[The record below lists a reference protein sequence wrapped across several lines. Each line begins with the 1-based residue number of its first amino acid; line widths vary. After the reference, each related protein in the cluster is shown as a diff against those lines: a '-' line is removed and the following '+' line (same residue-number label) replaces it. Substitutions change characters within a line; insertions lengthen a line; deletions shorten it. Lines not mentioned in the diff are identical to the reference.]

1 MDASA
6 SDAGPVLDPT
16 AGFRRRSAA
25 IALPVAF
32 VCQLV
37 CNSLYAGASMSTGLS
52 STGSSADGLAL
63 AAAAPGVML
72 AAVMFALVGSLLAV
86 LGLPAALRLLR
97 PARPRLALWAV
108 ALMVTGYISYFG
120 IGFANLDRIALAT
133 SGVDAAAAL
142 DASPAGTW
150 GQPFYLLFAIGNL
163 AGTLLLGLAV
173 ILGGRAVG
181 VPWWAG
187 VLIICWTI
195 GHLINIIIGN
205 EWFAVAG
212 GALEIVGLTFVA
224 AAVWRLTNVDWVA
237 RG

>member
-1 MDASA
+1 M
-6 SDAGPVLDPT
+6 
-16 AGFRRRSAA
+16 
-25 IALPVAF
+25 
-32 VCQLV
+32 
-37 CNSLYAGASMSTGLS
+37 
-52 STGSSADGLAL
+52 
-63 AAAAPGVML
+63 
-72 AAVMFALVGSLLAV
+72 
-86 LGLPAALRLLR
+86 R
-97 PARPRLALWAV
+97 PPP
-108 ALMVTGYISYFG
+108 
-120 IGFANLDRIALAT
+120 
-133 SGVDAAAAL
+133 L

-187 VLIICWTI
+187 VLIACWTI

>member
-1 MDASA
+1 MNASG
-6 SDAGPVLDPT
+6 SGPDPVLDPT

-37 CNSLYAGASMSTGLS
+37 CNALYAGVSTSTGLS
-52 STGSSADGLAL
+52 GTGSSADGLEL
-63 AAAAPGVML
+63 AAAAPGILL

-120 IGFANLDRIALAT
+120 ISFANLDRIALAT

-163 AGTLLLGLAV
+163 VGTLLLGLAV
-173 ILGGRAVG
+173 ILAGRAVG

-187 VLIICWTI
+187 ALIICWTI
-195 GHLINIIIGN
+195 GHVINIIVGN

-224 AAVWRLTNVDWVA
+224 AAVWRSTNADWVA

>member
-1 MDASA
+1 MNDSA
-6 SDAGPVLDPT
+6 SHPDPVPDPT
-16 AGFRRRSAA
+16 TGFRRRSSA

-37 CNSLYAGASMSTGLS
+37 CNALYAGASTSTGLS
-52 STGSSADGLAL
+52 STGGAAGGLEL
-63 AAAAPGVML
+63 AAAAPDTML

-120 IGFANLDRIALAT
+120 ISFANLDWIALAT
-133 SGVDAAAAL
+133 NGVDAAAAL

-163 AGTLLLGLAV
+163 VGTLLLGLAV
-173 ILGGRAVG
+173 ILAGRAVG
-181 VPWWAG
+181 VRWWAG
-187 VLIICWTI
+187 ALIICWTI
-195 GHLINIIIGN
+195 GHVINIIVGN

-224 AAVWRLTNVDWVA
+224 AAVWRSTNADWVA